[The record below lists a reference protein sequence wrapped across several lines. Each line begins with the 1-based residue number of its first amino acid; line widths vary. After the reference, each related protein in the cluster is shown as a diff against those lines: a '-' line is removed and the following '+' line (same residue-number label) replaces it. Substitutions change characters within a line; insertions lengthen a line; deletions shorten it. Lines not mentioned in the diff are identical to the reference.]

1 MSIRDVAAMA
11 GVSPATVSRV
21 FTRPDS
27 VAAETRRRV
36 IEVAEELRY
45 APHPVA
51 RSLAR
56 RRTGNLGIVVP
67 DIANSFSA
75 VITKAVQHEARRDGY
90 ALFVAGS
97 EEIAQDEGQWARAMA
112 AQVDGVLLV
121 SPQMPDDAL
130 LGFAE
135 ITPVVFT
142 NRLLDGIPAVL
153 TDTYEATGHAVEHL
167 HALGHR
173 ELVYL
178 AGPDGYSNEVR
189 LRGFRDACG
198 RLGIT
203 ASELGPFH
211 ARFSA
216 GVRAADLVLATSATG
231 VVAYNDEVAVGVINR
246 LADRGLRVPDDRS
259 VVGFDDTQLAEMVVP
274 RLTTVAYQ
282 RRRRVPRPS
291 GCCSTSSGAGRSRPA
306 VLSSSRVSSS
316 SAPAPDR
323 CRPAGGRGRAGHDG
337 RDPAVRGC
345 GRAAGADPLRPA
357 AGRFRLDRRSR
368 ARPPGL
374 ADDHSPR
381 PPRAR
386 GPRARAGCS
395 RRSQPGHGCP
405 ARFGVPGCAR
415 QEPGAG
421 GPARGRSR
429 RCERHD
435 RDRRG
440 PDGLRPRPRPAGGL
454 RRLRDHALDAR
465 APVAR
470 RADGWSPDGLAG
482 GRIPRRPRRVRRPD
496 DGGCGGA
503 VARAHLLP

>member
-97 EEIAQDEGQWARAMA
+97 EEIAQDEEQWARAMA
-112 AQVDGVLLV
+112 AQVDGLLLV

-130 LGFAE
+130 LGLAE

-178 AGPDGYSNEVR
+178 AGPDGYSNEV
-189 LRGFRDACG
+189 GCG
-198 RLGIT
+198 G
-203 ASELGPFH
+203 
-211 ARFSA
+211 
-216 GVRAADLVLATSATG
+216 SATPAAG
-231 VVAYNDEVAVGVINR
+231 WG
-246 LADRGLRVPDDRS
+246 S
-259 VVGFDDTQLAEMVVP
+259 
-274 RLTTVAYQ
+274 
-282 RRRRVPRPS
+282 PRPS
-291 GCCSTSSGAGRSRPA
+291 SVPSMPGSPPECGRQI
-306 VLSSSRVSSS
+306 SSSPR
-316 SAPAPDR
+316 
-323 CRPAGGRGRAGHDG
+323 
-337 RDPAVRGC
+337 
-345 GRAAGADPLRPA
+345 
-357 AGRFRLDRRSR
+357 
-368 ARPPGL
+368 RPPG
-374 ADDHSPR
+374 
-381 PPRAR
+381 
-386 GPRARAGCS
+386 
-395 RRSQPGHGCP
+395 
-405 ARFGVPGCAR
+405 
-415 QEPGAG
+415 
-421 GPARGRSR
+421 
-429 RCERHD
+429 
-435 RDRRG
+435 
-440 PDGLRPRPRPAGGL
+440 
-454 RRLRDHALDAR
+454 
-465 APVAR
+465 
-470 RADGWSPDGLAG
+470 WSPTTTRSPWA
-482 GRIPRRPRRVRRPD
+482 
-496 DGGCGGA
+496 
-503 VARAHLLP
+503 